1 MSSPEAFNFGR
12 KIKDLKRSYN
22 KTYVELTSG
31 LKISRERIIQLE
43 EGEREPTEIERRR
56 FAEFYSQPPEEL
68 GLIGSGGIS
77 APRPGPS
84 PIRPGNFA
92 TPPAG
97 ERPPY
102 TPPQPG
108 FSNERGFG
116 NEPDGG
122 FSAGGPVPER
132 PAYGAGGPGPERSFG
147 GGGPERGNFEPRPS
161 APPPDRGGFNPD
173 RNNFGGGFDNRQQGG
188 GGRFDPNERRP
199 QQGGY
204 ENQGQGQ
211 NQGGYDRGNY
221 EPRQGGYENRGNFDR
236 GNYEPRQPGNNFQ
249 DRRPTGPSNFQD
261 RRPSGPSNFQDRRPT
276 GPGNFQDRPPQ
287 RGPGNFQDR
296 PQRPP
301 VGPGRGPDDNDRA
314 SKPAPK
320 APAKPRTGG
329 DKQANGEP
337 KPVMKYTAEQLGD
350 IESAY
355 LRKQRDLKVPLKFT
369 FMNGKEY
376 TGVVTD
382 FTPFTVHILDQTTG
396 EEVILRKLAMAYYR
410 KADAVEEA
418 RNAAQA
424 GIKPEEV

>member
-22 KTYVELTSG
+22 KTYAELTSG

-56 FAEFYSQPPEEL
+56 FADFYSQPPEEL
-68 GLIGSGGIS
+68 GLMGGLPGGGIP
-77 APRPGPS
+77 APRPAPS
-84 PIRPGNFA
+84 PIRPY
-92 TPPAG
+92 TPPSPID
-97 ERPPY
+97 RTPY
-102 TPPQPG
+102 APPQPG
-108 FSNERGFG
+108 FGSERPPYS
-116 NEPDGG
+116 EPGG
-122 FSAGGPVPER
+122 GYGAGAPER
-132 PAYGAGGPGPERSFG
+132 PAYGAGGPERSFG
-147 GGGPERGNFEPRPS
+147 GGSPERGNYEPRPS
-161 APPPDRGGFNPD
+161 TPPPDRGGYPPE
-173 RNNFGGGFDNRQQGG
+173 RNNYGSGYDNRQGG
-188 GGRFDPNERRP
+188 PSRFDPNERRP
-199 QQGGY
+199 QGQGGY

-211 NQGGYDRGNY
+211 GQGGYDRGNY
-221 EPRQGGYENRGNFDR
+221 EPRQGGGYENRGNFDR

-249 DRRPTGPSNFQD
+249 DRRP
-261 RRPSGPSNFQDRRPT
+261 SGPSNFQDRRPGGPSNFQDRRPG
-276 GPGNFQDRPPQ
+276 GPGNFQERPPQ

-301 VGPGRGPDDNDRA
+301 AGPGRGPDDNERP

-320 APAKPRTGG
+320 APPKPRGGG
-329 DKQANGEP
+329 DKSSSGEP

-418 RNAAQA
+418 RNAAQS